1 MLEDVGLDPNDE
13 HESKHDPIG
22 IGNLCG
28 KGINTVRD
36 ADGQNS
42 KGDIGATSPYNH
54 KPFNDYTNYKV
65 IQQQEFYGFELG
77 VRNKT
82 FGSEQAKT

>member
-28 KGINTVRD
+28 KAINTVRD

-65 IQQQEFYGFELG
+65 ISIFKSPAQ
-77 VRNKT
+77 T
-82 FGSEQAKT
+82 IAKQTLTSTCSQ